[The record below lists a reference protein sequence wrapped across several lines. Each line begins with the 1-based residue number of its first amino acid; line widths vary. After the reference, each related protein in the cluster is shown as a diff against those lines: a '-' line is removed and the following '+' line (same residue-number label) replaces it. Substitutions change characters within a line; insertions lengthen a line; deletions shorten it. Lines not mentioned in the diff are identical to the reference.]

1 MRSPLRITLPM
12 FKLRDHITFKVKHDI
27 ESSVQLTTG
36 LLLKHQVHIMAY
48 LRLRAAQRLPLQF
61 SVRPFS
67 TTPLRSKLMGDNPD
81 ANLPD
86 PSKNSSA
93 APNAKVRTDTQNT
106 DQQSSASTV
115 EHKTGDDHPA
125 KQPDPQAE
133 PTRSTGIGG
142 NDKVQGGKSGLHE
155 RGDKQ

>member
-1 MRSPLRITLPM
+1 
-12 FKLRDHITFKVKHDI
+12 
-27 ESSVQLTTG
+27 
-36 LLLKHQVHIMAY
+36 MAY
-48 LRLRAAQRLPLQF
+48 LKLRALQRLPLQT
-61 SVRPFS
+61 SLRPFS
-67 TTPLRSKLMGDNPD
+67 TTPLRAKLMGDNPD

-106 DQQSSASTV
+106 DQQSSASTE

-125 KQPDPQAE
+125 KQPDHQAE
-133 PTRSTGIGG
+133 PSRKTGIGG
-142 NDKVQGGKSGLHE
+142 GEKVQGGKAGLHE